1 MNWMYFYLQ
10 KLPIYYT
17 LDNILDI
24 IQWILLMQ
32 WKEIVTMHMDFYLKY
47 LLLILSYIVWILM

>member
-10 KLPIYYT
+10 KLPIYYI

-47 LLLILSYIVWILM
+47 LLLILSYIVWILV

>member
-10 KLPIYYT
+10 KLPIYYI